1 MTLKDKI
8 AVACP
13 DGLGLCVGLDP
24 VLSKMPDRFQSA
36 KNPLLE
42 FNLSIIEATAQFA
55 SAYKPNIAFYEAHG
69 AAGWIQLKNTIEAIP
84 KDKVIIVDAKR
95 GDIGNTAKAYAIAV
109 FDELCADMVTV
120 SPYLGKDSLSPFI
133 HNNER
138 GIFVLALTS
147 NPGSADIQ
155 ELASSGE
162 KIYSHVVTMAMSLNQ
177 NKNVG
182 LVVGAT
188 KPEILPEI
196 LDKAEGLPL
205 LIPGIGAQGGSVATL
220 KAAMSGFSNPG
231 FVNVS
236 RQIIYASHSGNYEN
250 AVRESAMKIHDEI
263 AR

>member
-1 MTLKDKI
+1 MSLRDKI

-13 DGLGLCVGLDP
+13 NGLGLCVGLDP
-24 VLSKMPDRFQSA
+24 VLSKMPEKFRSA

-42 FNLSIIEATAQFA
+42 FNLSIIEATTQFA

-84 KDKVIIVDAKR
+84 KNKVIIVDAKR
-95 GDIGNTAKAYAIAV
+95 GDIGNTAKAYAIAM
-109 FDELCADMVTV
+109 FDELNADMVTV
-120 SPYLGKDSLSPFI
+120 NPYLGKDSLTPFTL
-133 HNNER
+133 NADK

-155 ELASSGE
+155 ELTSSGE
-162 KIYSHVVTMAMSLNQ
+162 KIYSHVVKMAMSLNQ
-177 NKNVG
+177 NKNIG
-182 LVVGAT
+182 LVIGAT

-196 LDKAEGLPL
+196 LDNAEGLPL
-205 LIPGIGAQGGSVATL
+205 LIPGIGAQGGSVESL
-220 KAAMSGFSNPG
+220 KAAMRGYPNRG

-236 RQIIYASHSGNYEN
+236 RQIIYASHSGNYEI
-250 AVRESAMKIHDEI
+250 AVHESAMKIHGEL

>member
-1 MTLKDKI
+1 MTLRDKI
-8 AVACP
+8 KAACP

-24 VLSKMPDRFQSA
+24 VLNKMPDRYQSA

-42 FNLSIIEATAQFA
+42 FNLSIIEATVQFA

-95 GDIGNTAKAYAIAV
+95 GDIGNTAKAYAIAM
-109 FDELCADMVTV
+109 FDELKADMLTV
-120 SPYLGKDSLSPFI
+120 NPYLGKDSLAPFI
-133 HNNER
+133 FNTEK

-147 NPGSADIQ
+147 NPGSIDIQ
-155 ELASSGE
+155 ELTSSGE
-162 KIYSHVVTMAMSLNQ
+162 KIYLHVVNMAMSLNQ
-177 NKNVG
+177 NKNIG

-188 KPEILPEI
+188 KPEILSEI

-205 LIPGIGAQGGSVATL
+205 LIPGIGVQGGSVASL
-220 KAAMSGFSNPG
+220 KAAMNGYSNPG

-236 RQIIYASHSGNYEN
+236 RQIIYASHSGNFES

-263 AR
+263 AN